1 MKRLVLNFILLVC
14 LALLPGWIYAQQ
26 ISKPLTF
33 IKADT
38 VNQKAILKQRNAKP
52 ALGKYDYY
60 NSLGVACKAEL
71 KLEKATKIPFR
82 FRLGS
87 LQQTDYLERK
97 PNAQKPE

>member
-1 MKRLVLNFILLVC
+1 M
-14 LALLPGWIYAQQ
+14 PQ
-26 ISKPLTF
+26 PF

-38 VNQKAILKQRNAKP
+38 VKQNLILKQGNVKP
-52 ALGKYDYY
+52 VLGKYDYY

-71 KLEKATKIPFR
+71 RLEKAIKIPFR

-97 PNAQKPE
+97 PNTQKPE

>member
-1 MKRLVLNFILLVC
+1 M
-14 LALLPGWIYAQQ
+14 LPP
-26 ISKPLTF
+26 S

-38 VNQKAILKQRNAKP
+38 INQNIALKQGSLKP
-52 ALGKYDYY
+52 VLGKYDYY

-97 PNAQKPE
+97 PNVQKPE